1 MNLIHSALLLLTILL
16 VSCGVQEVVEDPEN
30 RVGSKRNISEDEKMD
45 SDEVG
50 ISKGICNAFSA
61 KVNYTDRVIVNS
73 KQAAKLNIQ
82 IKECGKSEKEISS
95 ESATATISRNYNGLQ
110 YVSSNSN
117 VISDILSNEHS
128 LFTELCES
136 VLRDTMDENPKR
148 LKKVSNSI
156 YIRYE
161 ALKGESKYCDGS
173 LEEPCFV
180 IETLSKI
187 KNENTLYEVRDV
199 TFIRVSIDDDE
210 DEMTGVVLERKYYN
224 NQLCSKEDQS
234 YFKIQTFKGF
244 ED

>member
-1 MNLIHSALLLLTILL
+1 MMPLIFVA
-16 VSCGVQEVVEDPEN
+16 
-30 RVGSKRNISEDEKMD
+30 
-45 SDEVG
+45 
-50 ISKGICNAFSA
+50 
-61 KVNYTDRVIVNS
+61 
-73 KQAAKLNIQ
+73 
-82 IKECGKSEKEISS
+82 
-95 ESATATISRNYNGLQ
+95 
-110 YVSSNSN
+110 
-117 VISDILSNEHS
+117 LSNEHS